1 MKLIELYKLNLI
13 SLRSMTIRF
22 CSTRDEN
29 ITRGEAECN
38 IFIEGLAFFHMPW
51 QTMQYFLYYT
61 ENPLNYSYRLCRK
74 FTWFAYKWCMGIPHS
89 GYCIVECL
97 LMNHINRE

>member
-1 MKLIELYKLNLI
+1 MIKAILHGLPWDMGK
-13 SLRSMTIRF
+13 

-38 IFIEGLAFFHMPW
+38 IFIEGLAFFHIPW
-51 QTMQYFLYYT
+51 QTMQYFLYHT

-74 FTWFAYKWCMGIPHS
+74 FT
-89 GYCIVECL
+89 
-97 LMNHINRE
+97 